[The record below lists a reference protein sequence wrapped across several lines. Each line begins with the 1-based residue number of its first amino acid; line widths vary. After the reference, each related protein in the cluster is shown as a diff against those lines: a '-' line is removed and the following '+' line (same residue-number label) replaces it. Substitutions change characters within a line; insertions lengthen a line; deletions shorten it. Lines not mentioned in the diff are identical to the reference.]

1 MKKWMKL
8 ENIFDIEE
16 WEIVQDSLASVTGM
30 AIITVD
36 YKGVPVTKHSCCH
49 AFCQS
54 IRNDKEL
61 SEYCQ
66 KCDARGGLE
75 AVRNNE
81 AYIYRCHLGIVD
93 IAIPIIVNDK
103 YIGAIMAGQV
113 RVANGR
119 EGDLEQI
126 FIPADKTVLDEAK
139 ERLAKEYHALPFLS
153 KERIKMIADML
164 FYLCNYMVK
173 ESIHKMEIINMYE
186 AVYQNQNVD
195 FLEGDEKEQLKS
207 AKRIKDA
214 MSEVILEANIK
225 KKVKSDTSTKEKE
238 ERVHHNSII
247 TQAFNYIYTHK
258 SESPSLTQLAEHCHV
273 SPSYLSRLFSK
284 EVGESYSMF
293 VTKLKVEW
301 AKAIL
306 ESSDTTVQEIS
317 EGLGFNEAG
326 YFIKVFKKYVGVT
339 PALYRSYCK
348 TQ

>member
-1 MKKWMKL
+1 MKKWMSL

-16 WEIVQDSLASVTGM
+16 WEIVQDALANVTGM

-36 YKGVPVTKHSCCH
+36 YKGVPVTKHSSCH
-49 AFCQS
+49 PFCQS

-61 SEYCQ
+61 SQYCQ

-75 AVRNNE
+75 AVRSNE

-93 IAIPIIVNDK
+93 IAIPIIVNDR

-113 RVANGR
+113 RVVNKN

-126 FIPADKTVLDEAK
+126 FIPTDKMVLDDVK
-139 ERLAKEYHALPFLS
+139 IRLSEYYNALPFLS

-186 AVYQNQNVD
+186 AVFQNKNVD
-195 FLEGDEKEQLKS
+195 FLEVDEKGQLKS

-225 KKVKSDTSTKEKE
+225 KKVDSDTITKEE
-238 ERVHHNSII
+238 ERVHHNHII
-247 TQAFNYIYTHK
+247 KQAFHYIYTHK
-258 SESPSLTQLAEHCHV
+258 SEPPSLTQLAAYCHV

-284 EVGESYSMF
+284 EVGETYSMF
-293 VTKLKVEW
+293 ITKLKVEW

-306 ESSDTTVQEIS
+306 ESSDATVQEIS
-317 EGLGFNEAG
+317 EELGFNEAG
-326 YFIKVFKKYVGVT
+326 YFIKVFKKYVGAT